1 MDRLRGG
8 GAAARVLKVPR
19 RALLPLAFVPAAW
32 PQISLN
38 PPRAPSVIS
47 VDVHLVNVLFTVR
60 DKRGGYVKGLNKE
73 DFEVREDGR
82 RQEITHFAREVDTP
96 LTVALLLDVS
106 GSVSK
111 ILDIEKN
118 AAARFLSEVLRPS
131 DKACL
136 AGFAGTIAVWQDLT
150 SSVPLLRGALD
161 RAGPLPRSPADRG
174 GTLLYD
180 AVNLVGLQKLRTQ
193 PGRKTMVLI
202 SDGLDHGS
210 RVDLEAASRT
220 AQEADAVVYSIHY
233 QDSWATSHEGSGQR
247 VLQKLSRPTGGQSFH
262 VTGTLPLEQVF
273 DTIRE
278 EMRSQYAIG
287 YRPPNPAGDGT
298 FHRLEVKTARRG
310 LTVQARTGYYAAR
323 K

>member
-1 MDRLRGG
+1 MDRLRSG
-8 GAAARVLKVPR
+8 GAAAEIVKMPR
-19 RALLPLAFVPAAW
+19 RALLPLALVPAAW
-32 PQISLN
+32 PQIPLN

-47 VDVHLVNVLFTVR
+47 VDVRLVNVLFTVR
-60 DKRGGYVKGLNKE
+60 DKRGGYVKDLNKE

-82 RQEITHFAREVDTP
+82 RQEITHFGREVDTP

-106 GSVSK
+106 GSVAN
-111 ILDIEKN
+111 IIGTEKA
-118 AAARFLSEVLRPS
+118 AAARFFSEVLRPS

-136 AGFAGTIAVWQDLT
+136 AGFAGAIAVWQDLT
-150 SSVPLLRGALD
+150 PSVQSLQKALES
-161 RAGPLPRSPADRG
+161 AWFIPNSVRSRG

-180 AVNLVGLQKLRTQ
+180 AVNLVALHKLRPQ
-193 PGRKTMVLI
+193 AGRKTMVVI
-202 SDGLDHGS
+202 SDGVDHGS
-210 RVDLEAASRT
+210 RVDLEAASRA

-233 QDSWATSHEGSGQR
+233 EDREDSGRG
-247 VLQKLSRPTGGQSFH
+247 VLRKLSRSTGGSAFH
-262 VTGTLPLEQVF
+262 VSGKVPLEQVF

-287 YRPPNPAGDGT
+287 YRPPDATADGS
-298 FHRLEVKTARRG
+298 FHRMEVRAVRPG